1 MGVVGVAHLNTA
13 SFSVRAARL
22 VRSRAGVASGPVACV
37 THCLLVETDR
47 HGLVLVDCGL
57 GTREAD
63 DPRRVPA
70 PVRFELRPAFR
81 RDETALARIEALG
94 HDPRDVRHIVFT
106 HLDLDHASGLS
117 DFPWATAHTVAA
129 ERRQATSTRALPE
142 RLRYARGPLTGHAR
156 WQLHEP
162 GTGTLAGLEN
172 VRFLSALDDDV
183 ALVPL
188 PGHSR
193 AHCGVAVRHAGGWL
207 LHAGDSY
214 LDRDELDAQAAPG
227 LHQLL
232 VEADRH
238 ARRATVERLRHV
250 ARHHADTVRV
260 FCSHDRREYD
270 RHARAA

>member
-1 MGVVGVAHLNTA
+1 MGVLGVAHLNTA

-22 VRSRAGVASGPVACV
+22 VRSRAGVASGPIECV
-37 THCLLVETDR
+37 THCLLVETGR
-47 HGLVLVDCGL
+47 QGLLLVDCGL
-57 GTREAD
+57 GTREAG

-70 PVRFELRPAFR
+70 PVRFELRPAFSR
-81 RDETALARIEALG
+81 HETALARIEALG
-94 HDPRDVRHIVFT
+94 RDPRDVRHIVFT

-117 DFPWATAHTVAA
+117 DFPWATAHAMA
-129 ERRQATSTRALPE
+129 GEQHHATSARALPE
-142 RLRYARGPLTGHAR
+142 RLRYAREPLTGHTR

-162 GTGTLAGLEN
+162 GTARLAELEG
-172 VRFLSALDDDV
+172 VRFLSAFDDEV

-193 AHCGVAVRHAGGWL
+193 AHCGVAVRHGDGWL

-214 LDRDELDAQAAPG
+214 LHRDELDAQAGPG

-232 VEADRH
+232 VEADRR
-238 ARRATVERLRHV
+238 ARRATVEKLRHV
-250 ARHHADTVRV
+250 ARHHADAVQL

-270 RHARAA
+270 RYAQAA